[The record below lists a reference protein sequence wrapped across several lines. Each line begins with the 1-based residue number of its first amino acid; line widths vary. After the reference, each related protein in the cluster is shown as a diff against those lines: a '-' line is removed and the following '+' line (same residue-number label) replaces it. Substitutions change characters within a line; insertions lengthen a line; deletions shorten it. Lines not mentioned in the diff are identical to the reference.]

1 MDEIIKGF
9 YDYGIYIISSLVI
22 LSAILAIIVSSAKEC
37 PYPAE
42 CFDCSDTS
50 CSECYHLSMYK
61 KHKQAKPATKSTS
74 DTSCTHLRFTL
85 AMVYNYTN
93 QKKISELKNM
103 RRPKHTVKMAITFVS
118 ILIEQHLLCKFKL
131 GAKRFPAYDIFY
143 LFPISRWFP
152 LIWRWPGGVKKLH
165 WGTRM
170 LRTFHTLFRPIFK
183 IFSHFLK
190 RSKSNRDNVKCFNI
204 LKLDCI

>member
-1 MDEIIKGF
+1 LFHRPKNAHILQNALTVATPLAANVII
-9 YDYGIYIISSLVI
+9 YL
-22 LSAILAIIVSSAKEC
+22 C
-37 PYPAE
+37 
-42 CFDCSDTS
+42 
-50 CSECYHLSMYK
+50 
-61 KHKQAKPATKSTS
+61 TKSKNKLS
-74 DTSCTHLRFTL
+74 LPHLRFTL

-170 LRTFHTLFRPIFK
+170 LGRFSRFFLIF
-183 IFSHFLK
+183 
-190 RSKSNRDNVKCFNI
+190 
-204 LKLDCI
+204 